1 MCMYIY
7 FHGKIKL
14 AALLMENSMLSGL
27 RIPQSVNALNRGL
40 LVLFLLILQAW
51 AKHHSLGI
59 SFPNSTCR
67 IPFINPSSTSHLFCA
82 PV

>member
-1 MCMYIY
+1 MCMCMYIY

-40 LVLFLLILQAW
+40 LILLLSAHLARLGQA
-51 AKHHSLGI
+51 
-59 SFPNSTCR
+59 
-67 IPFINPSSTSHLFCA
+67 PFSGNIFS
-82 PV
+82 